1 MTATLGQLVAEARQR
16 VEKCKRNGDIAGLR
30 ARAMERQP
38 RGFRRALLQ
47 TRPAVIAELKK
58 ASPSKGVIR
67 ADFEPVKLAREL
79 QDAGAAALSVLTE
92 EEHFQGSLEYLQA
105 ASGAVS
111 IPLLRK
117 DFIVDEFQVV
127 EARACG
133 ADAILLIVAALDD
146 EELVR
151 LKQSADV
158 LQLDVLCEVHDAAE
172 LKRAVTL
179 GFDIIGVNSRDLK
192 TFKVDLNT
200 AMELAEQ
207 IPKSAVAV
215 AESGIQTADD
225 VRRILE
231 VGFQAILVGE
241 SLMRQPRPGVA
252 LESLLSATEN
262 RELEPRTDFPCG

>member
-16 VEKCKRNGDIAGLR
+16 VEKCKRSGDIAGLR
-30 ARAMERQP
+30 ARAMQRQP
-38 RGFRRALLQ
+38 RGFRNALLQ
-47 TRPAVIAELKK
+47 TRPAIIAELKK
-58 ASPSKGVIR
+58 ASPSKGLIR
-67 ADFEPVKLAREL
+67 VDFDPVKLAREL

-92 EEHFQGSLEYLQA
+92 ETHFQGSLEYLQA
-105 ASGAVS
+105 VSGAVS

-146 EELVR
+146 EDLVR
-151 LKQSADV
+151 LKQSADE
-158 LQLDVLCEVHDAAE
+158 LQLDVLCEVHDDVE
-172 LKRAVTL
+172 LKRAVAL

-192 TFKVDLNT
+192 TFKVDLNN
-200 AMELAEQ
+200 ALEVAAG

-215 AESGIQTADD
+215 AESGIHTHDD

-231 VGFQAILVGE
+231 AGFQAMLVGE
-241 SLMRQPRPGVA
+241 SLMRQPRPGSA
-252 LESLLSATEN
+252 LEALLNVPTTVN
-262 RELEPRTDFPCG
+262 RQLRTGN